1 MVHRGWLKV
10 MKMLEAA
17 SIPGSIE
24 EWHVSVSVIDSI
36 AFSAVK
42 ELENVVLHD
51 WILSLSSIHRSGSI
65 SRNGITESKYVFILL
80 VLKCVS
86 IYIDE
91 ALRISKT

>member
-42 ELENVVLHD
+42 ELENIVLHD

-65 SRNGITESKYVFILL
+65 SRNSITKSKYVLILP

-86 IYIDE
+86 IHIDE
-91 ALRISKT
+91 SL

>member
-1 MVHRGWLKV
+1 

-24 EWHVSVSVIDSI
+24 EWHVSVSIIDSI
-36 AFSAVK
+36 ALSAVK
-42 ELENVVLHD
+42 ELENVVLHN

-65 SRNGITESKYVFILL
+65 SRNCITKSKYVLILP

-86 IYIDE
+86 IHIDE
-91 ALRISKT
+91 SL

>member
-1 MVHRGWLKV
+1 MVHRGWLII
-10 MKMLEAA
+10 MKMLEAT

-36 AFSAVK
+36 AFFAVK
-42 ELENVVLHD
+42 VLENVVLHD

-65 SRNGITESKYVFILL
+65 SRNGVTKSKYVFILI

-86 IYIDE
+86 IHIDE
-91 ALRISKT
+91 SL

>member
-24 EWHVSVSVIDSI
+24 EWHVSVSIIDSI
-36 AFSAVK
+36 ALSAVK
-42 ELENVVLHD
+42 ELENVVLHN

-65 SRNGITESKYVFILL
+65 SRNGITKSKHVFILP
-80 VLKCVS
+80 VLKCVF
-86 IYIDE
+86 IHIDE
-91 ALRISKT
+91 SL